1 MHSDV
6 AIIIPSRIGSQRLF
20 EKPLQQIGGLSMIE
34 HVLKQTQ
41 LTGLKNIYVTTDSKT
56 IAEKVAL
63 QNGQFIFTDE
73 DCPSGTDRVYQAF
86 QKIPNNDNID
96 YILNVQ
102 GDMPFVEPEVIL
114 KVIESLKNS
123 EYGIMTPVTNVGIE
137 VAESP
142 SNVKVVTD
150 HKGKALYFSRSLIPH
165 GASEFLYHVGIYGF
179 RKAALNKFMEL
190 PISFL
195 EKSEKL
201 EQLRALQND
210 ISIGV
215 CYVDNVP
222 ISIDTQEDLDKAL
235 AYYASQLRS

>member
-20 EKPLQQIGGLSMIE
+20 EKPLQPIGEFSMIE
-34 HVLKQTQ
+34 HVLRQTQ
-41 LTGLKNIYVTTDSKT
+41 LTDLKHIYVTTDSKA
-56 IAEKVAL
+56 IAEKVAQ
-63 QNGQFIFTDE
+63 QNGQFIYTDE
-73 DCPSGTDRVYQAF
+73 NCPSGTDRVFQAF
-86 QKIPNNDNID
+86 QKISDNHNIN

-114 KVIESLKNS
+114 NVIESLKKS
-123 EYGIMTPVTNVGIE
+123 DYGIMTPVTKVEIE
-137 VAESP
+137 VADSA
-142 SNVKVVTD
+142 SNVKVITD
-150 HKGKALYFSRSLIPH
+150 HQGKALYFSRSLIPH

-179 RKAALNKFMEL
+179 RKEALIKFMEL
-190 PISFL
+190 PISSL

-201 EQLRALQND
+201 EQLRALQNG

-235 AYYASQLRS
+235 AFYSSQLMA